1 MTHLAGGNL
10 NLIKID
16 FDPEVY
22 ARPGTLW
29 KLTRHKYEMF
39 YDSSRLLKI
48 AIWRSKSGIYTVSV
62 HLAGHLSEDTVLKAL
77 HPAQVT
83 LAFVQ
88 KPHNNIHPSKWVA
101 RVHDTPHC
109 YLLLKTVSVY
119 LRKDE
124 TLDEIQNVLKD
135 MQIRYGIVE
144 TNAKF

>member
-1 MTHLAGGNL
+1 MTHLAAGNL

-29 KLTRHKYEMF
+29 KLSDKIGMSH
-39 YDSSRLLKI
+39 SSRLLKI
-48 AIWRSKSGIYTVSV
+48 AIWRSRSGIYTVSV

-83 LAFVQ
+83 LAFVE
-88 KPHNNIHPSKWVA
+88 KRRSDIHPSKWVA
-101 RVHDTPHC
+101 RVQDTPQC

-119 LRKDE
+119 LWKDK
-124 TLDEIQNVLKD
+124 TLDEIQEILKD
-135 MQIRYGIVE
+135 MRMRYRIYDSSL
-144 TNAKF
+144 